1 MQIFDDEFDLHTMN
15 HVGNTDGL
23 INGLVHVCCVEPR
36 D

>member
-1 MQIFDDEFDLHTMN
+1 MNTEFDLLAMN

-23 INGLVHVCCVEPR
+23 IKSLAHVCCVEPC